1 MFATGEDDS
10 PWRCRRSHFY
20 DCPLEQDPWGR
31 RRAGAVADLRDGGSS
46 TARRRPWHDR
56 PCTSGGFQK
65 DVDHAM
71 RGERREVGDMS
82 CEDGL
87 TLILPTRGERDISA
101 WIEYHVD
108 LLAGEYGDDF
118 SIIVAS
124 EIEPGYLRALENR
137 FVRHFRLEECF
148 FRRIERALDMTTTR
162 NFVLVADDDFLL
174 SLDRREIE
182 DMPDDVISISPKTL
196 RSTGTTVNEL
206 IENIHTVA
214 ISSHF
219 EFCHDT
225 KEERLV
231 RYLSAP
237 LPSDNSIFYGI
248 FNKDKYRTVLRKHMP
263 FMACLFPA
271 CDWTFVAALMAE
283 YKFRSSETSVL
294 LRDTTNVLDLIAR
307 ELRDIKTMP
316 FQAFMPWAKAI
327 PLHLSLSYIRDV
339 IAPDLLPLLS
349 KEIVR
354 LNMERYDGLVYANLL
369 DPEVGLNRDDIADVV
384 NNSKWLNSEGCV
396 MFQNLFNQ
404 TMTL

>member
-1 MFATGEDDS
+1 
-10 PWRCRRSHFY
+10 
-20 DCPLEQDPWGR
+20 
-31 RRAGAVADLRDGGSS
+31 
-46 TARRRPWHDR
+46 
-56 PCTSGGFQK
+56 
-65 DVDHAM
+65 M

-124 EIEPGYLRALENR
+124 EIEPGYRRALENR

-182 DMPDDVISISPKTL
+182 DMPHDVISISPKTL

-248 FNKDKYRTVLRKHMP
+248 FNKDKYRT
-263 FMACLFPA
+263 
-271 CDWTFVAALMAE
+271 
-283 YKFRSSETSVL
+283 
-294 LRDTTNVLDLIAR
+294 
-307 ELRDIKTMP
+307 
-316 FQAFMPWAKAI
+316 
-327 PLHLSLSYIRDV
+327 
-339 IAPDLLPLLS
+339 
-349 KEIVR
+349 
-354 LNMERYDGLVYANLL
+354 
-369 DPEVGLNRDDIADVV
+369 
-384 NNSKWLNSEGCV
+384 
-396 MFQNLFNQ
+396 
-404 TMTL
+404 